1 MASPKNRHSAA
12 PVTLAQIARQAGV
25 HVSTVSRA
33 LGAAPEGVGALTVE
47 RIRSLARELGYR
59 GDSAAQT
66 LRTGHSRMIGV
77 LVPRLTDVAM
87 ATIYD
92 GIDETARLHG
102 YDAVVANTHDDPEI
116 RKGRVDSLLR
126 RRVAGF
132 ILADSRADETLVSG
146 LRSQRIPYVLVMR
159 RLPRQI
165 AVTTDDEEGGRLAA
179 QHLLAHGHARV
190 GVVAG
195 DGVVSTSVERV
206 GGFRAAFARADV
218 PVPDDYVV
226 KSTFDVRG
234 GRMATERLL
243 AMPKRPTAIFTINDF
258 AAIGAMGAIRDAGLR
273 LGADIALV
281 GYNDL
286 DVSAQLPI
294 SLTSVHSPLTDM
306 GRTSARLLLAL
317 IDGRRAASKRFAP
330 TLMVRDSTL
339 LFGNSL

>member
-132 ILADSRADETLVSG
+132 ILADSRADETLCPACEASASRMSWLCAACHG
-146 LRSQRIPYVLVMR
+146 RSLLRRMTKKGDD
-159 RLPRQI
+159 LPLN
-165 AVTTDDEEGGRLAA
+165 T
-179 QHLLAHGHARV
+179 
-190 GVVAG
+190 
-195 DGVVSTSVERV
+195 
-206 GGFRAAFARADV
+206 
-218 PVPDDYVV
+218 Y
-226 KSTFDVRG
+226 
-234 GRMATERLL
+234 
-243 AMPKRPTAIFTINDF
+243 
-258 AAIGAMGAIRDAGLR
+258 
-273 LGADIALV
+273 
-281 GYNDL
+281 
-286 DVSAQLPI
+286 
-294 SLTSVHSPLTDM
+294 
-306 GRTSARLLLAL
+306 
-317 IDGRRAASKRFAP
+317 
-330 TLMVRDSTL
+330 
-339 LFGNSL
+339 